1 MIPTGHHEAGL
12 HEWSARLWARPVP
25 AFSGT
30 VLEVARLTAS
40 ERSCARDLAHIVLR
54 DPAFT
59 ARVLRAANSS
69 VLNPNRHA
77 ITTVSRAI
85 VMLGFDALRRISVSI
100 ALIDEFLHGPYRERI
115 MEELALSFHAGCFAR
130 ALAAESRDPDPEEMF
145 IAALLCRLGEIGF
158 WSSAD
163 ERALALYRLER
174 TPGYTRARA
183 EREVLGFPLGALT
196 AQLNREWKASPLLD
210 IMLSGSAAQHPRA
223 RCIYHAHRVASG
235 VKGNAPAL
243 ELDAM
248 LEDVAQAFSVPPS
261 RVGALVRGAAREA
274 ARFGEACEIPDL
286 AREIPQIPDTPG
298 T

>member
-1 MIPTGHHEAGL
+1 MTPTGHHEVAL

-30 VLEVARLTAS
+30 VLEVARLTAA
-40 ERSCARDLAHIVLR
+40 ERSCARDLSHIVLR

-59 ARVLRAANSS
+59 ARVLRSANSF
-69 VLNPNRHA
+69 VHNPNRHA

-85 VMLGFDALRRISVSI
+85 VMLGFDTLRRISVSI
-100 ALIDEFLHGPYRERI
+100 ALIDEFLRGPYRERI
-115 MEELALSFHAGCFAR
+115 LEELALSFHAGCLAR
-130 ALAAESRDPDPEEMF
+130 ALAAESHDADPEEMF

-163 ERALALYRLER
+163 ERALALHRLQR
-174 TPGYTRARA
+174 TPGYTRSRA

-210 IMLSGSAAQHPRA
+210 VMLSGTAARHPRA

-235 VKGNAPAL
+235 VKSGAPVL

-248 LEDVAQAFSVPPS
+248 TDDVAQAFSVPQS
-261 RVGALVRGAAREA
+261 RVTALVRAAAREA
-274 ARFGEACEIPDL
+274 ARFCETCGIKDL
-286 AREIPQIPDTPG
+286 AGQIPQIPDTPA